1 MKKVIIIFCIL
12 FSIFSCIRKY
22 EVNFIVGNN
31 GYIKDKKLVEETE
44 ETDKQVIYLPPGSAN
59 LTIYIQAEVPKN
71 IDANAN
77 VDASLPL
84 IGQ

>member
-1 MKKVIIIFCIL
+1 MKKVIIIICIL
-12 FSIFSCIRKY
+12 FSLISCIRKY

-31 GYIKDKKLVEETE
+31 GYIKDGKLVEA
-44 ETDKQVIYLPPGSAN
+44 TDKQVITIPPGSAN
-59 LTIYIQAEVPKN
+59 LTIYIQAEVPKT
-71 IDANAN
+71 IDANAD